1 MSKPSTQQYADLS
14 DDAYKLRVVTNDRD
28 TIKVGG
34 NEYKILA
41 VHNNDKTGYYGAV
54 YQDVKTN
61 EIIIAHRG
69 TQSALDG
76 VVDGAMVSSRYNL
89 QADDA
94 IILTRK
100 AMEKATDFHNKH
112 LDQPFPR
119 ISHTG
124 HSLGGTLAQIS
135 AHYFNQE
142 GITFN
147 AYGAASL
154 GRLPSGGD
162 KVINYVKA
170 TDAVSAASPH
180 YGKVV
185 TLADKS
191 DLLMLTSAGYTN
203 SKVANALLPHNTVG
217 TAVTSAFSAHSIS
230 NFTGPH
236 SILSDPNARKLAE
249 DNKVQIDAY
258 RSGVEH
264 TRIGISILGISPK
277 NVVDFFSPDRRPG
290 EPAEKN
296 LPPLTQDITQPLPKN
311 ASGQEFT
318 DYGFAALLSDDDD
331 HRFAAL
337 DSLMDSQV
345 GKQLQQDARNAALA
359 FDREQEQL
367 RQQNASVMKI

>member
-1 MSKPSTQQYADLS
+1 MNRLNVQQNADLAA
-14 DDAYKLRVVTNDRD
+14 DAYNIRD
-28 TIKVGG
+28 ITPPNKTINIGG
-34 NEYKILA
+34 HEYKVLA
-41 VHNNDKTGYYGAV
+41 FRNNSNTGYYGAV

-61 EIIIAHRG
+61 EIIVAHRG
-69 TQSALDG
+69 TESVRDGAVDG
-76 VVDGAMVSSRYNL
+76 VMVSSRYNL
-89 QADDA
+89 QAKDA
-94 IILTRK
+94 VELTRI
-100 AMEKATDFHNKH
+100 AMEKANSLHKDLGIPTPK
-112 LDQPFPR
+112 
-119 ISHTG
+119 ITHTG

-154 GRLPSGGD
+154 GRLPRGGD

-230 NFTGPH
+230 NFTGSH

-311 ASGQEFT
+311 ASGQGFT

-345 GKQLQQDARNAALA
+345 GQQLQQDARNAALA

-367 RQQNASVMKI
+367 RQQNAPVMKI

>member
-1 MSKPSTQQYADLS
+1 MSKPNAQKCADLAA
-14 DDAYKLRVVTNDRD
+14 DAYNPRKETTGDD
-28 TIKVGG
+28 TIKIGG
-34 NEYKILA
+34 HEYKVLA

-61 EIIIAHRG
+61 EIIVAHRG
-69 TQSALDG
+69 TQSIRDGAVDG
-76 VVDGAMVSSRYNL
+76 VMVSSRYNL

-100 AMEKATDFHNKH
+100 AMEKVTEIQQNNPDLPKLTFT
-112 LDQPFPR
+112 
-119 ISHTG
+119 HTG

-154 GRLPSGGD
+154 GRLPRGGD

-277 NVVDFFSPDRRPG
+277 NVVDFFSPERRPG

-345 GKQLQQDARNAALA
+345 GQQLQQDARNAALA

-367 RQQNASVMKI
+367 RQQNAPVMKI